1 MEWMFLTII
10 IVVVVFLAIGYFS
23 RPDKQPKG
31 ETQKQA
37 PSPPPSPHLDD
48 LVAEKERYLLR
59 LEVNIEDKTE
69 NIDHLKQEIVVA
81 REELEALRK
90 SKIDAEEQ
98 FKGVF
103 VAEERSK
110 TALSNLKKQ
119 IDEVSVL
126 YASEYQKLNDLR
138 AATQAI
144 IEEQKRKALED
155 IFYKVNVSEINR
167 QRIQDIVAFA
177 ARFPEIKAPIMSAIY
192 SHYYAAEVA
201 SMCNRVLG
209 TGRRTG
215 IYKITNS
222 LNGMVYVGK
231 SVDIRNRWTQH
242 VKRAVGV
249 EKETQNLLYPAMRE
263 YGVWN
268 FSFEVLEDCLK
279 EHLNT
284 KEKFYQEV
292 YKAKEDYSIK

>member
-1 MEWMFLTII
+1 MELVILSIVIGFLII
-10 IVVVVFLAIGYFS
+10 WGLYS
-23 RPDKQPKG
+23 LNKRTRQ

-37 PSPPPSPHLDD
+37 PSPPPSPHLDG
-48 LVAEKERYLLR
+48 LVAEKERYLMR
-59 LEVNIEDKTE
+59 LEVNIEEKTE
-69 NIDHLKQEIVVA
+69 SIDHLKKEIAVA
-81 REELEALRK
+81 REELETLRE
-90 SKIDAEEQ
+90 SKIDIEERAEGL
-98 FKGVF
+98 FL
-103 VAEERSK
+103 AEERSK
-110 TALSNLKKQ
+110 TALGNLKKQ

-126 YASEYQKLNDLR
+126 YANEYQKLNDVR
-138 AATQAI
+138 AAVTAI

-155 IFYKVNVSEINR
+155 VFYKVDVSEINR
-167 QRIQDIVAFA
+167 QRIQDIISFA

-192 SHYYAAEVA
+192 SYYYAAEVS

-222 LNGMVYVGK
+222 INGMVYVGK
-231 SVDIRNRWTQH
+231 SVDIRNRWMQH
-242 VKRAVGV
+242 IKRAVGV

-279 EHLNT
+279 EDLNT

>member
-1 MEWMFLTII
+1 MEWIILSIVISFL
-10 IVVVVFLAIGYFS
+10 IVGYLRFLD
-23 RPDKQPKG
+23 RKQKVKPP
-31 ETQKQA
+31 EQA
-37 PSPPPSPHLDD
+37 PSPPSPHLDN
-48 LVAEKERYLLR
+48 LVAEKERYLVR
-59 LEVNIEDKTE
+59 LESNIQEKIESIDRLEKELTVVRKESETVKQSLTDRSDQLERLYTHEDWAKE
-69 NIDHLKQEIVVA
+69 
-81 REELEALRK
+81 
-90 SKIDAEEQ
+90 
-98 FKGVF
+98 
-103 VAEERSK
+103 
-110 TALSNLKKQ
+110 ALSNLNKQ
-119 IDEVSVL
+119 VDEVSVL
-126 YASEYQKLNDLR
+126 YANEYQKLNDLR

-155 IFYKVNVSEINR
+155 VFYKVNVSEINR
-167 QRIQDIVAFA
+167 QRIQDIIAFA

-192 SHYYAAEVA
+192 SHYYAAEVS

-215 IYKITNS
+215 IYKITNGI
-222 LNGMVYVGK
+222 NGMVYVGK

-242 VKRAVGV
+242 IKRAVGV

-279 EHLNT
+279 EDLSA

>member
-1 MEWMFLTII
+1 MELIILIVAISFLI
-10 IVVVVFLAIGYFS
+10 IGYLYFLDRRS
-23 RPDKQPKG
+23 RVK
-31 ETQKQA
+31 TQEKA

-48 LVAEKERYLLR
+48 LVAEKERYLMR
-59 LEVNIEDKTE
+59 LEVNIEEKTE
-69 NIDHLKQEIVVA
+69 SIDHLKKEIAVA
-81 REELEALRK
+81 REELETLRE
-90 SKIDAEEQ
+90 SKIDIEERAED
-98 FKGVF
+98 VF
-103 VAEERSK
+103 LAEERSK
-110 TALSNLKKQ
+110 TALGNLKKQ

-126 YASEYQKLNDLR
+126 YANEYQKLNDVR
-138 AATQAI
+138 AAVTAI

-155 IFYKVNVSEINR
+155 VFYKVDVSEINR
-167 QRIQDIVAFA
+167 QRIQDIISFA

-192 SHYYAAEVA
+192 SYYYAAEVS

-222 LNGMVYVGK
+222 VNGMVYVGK
-231 SVDIRNRWTQH
+231 SVDMRNRWMQH
-242 VKRAVGV
+242 IKRAVGV

-279 EHLNT
+279 EDLNT

>member
-10 IVVVVFLAIGYFS
+10 IVIVVFLAIGFFY
-23 RPDKQPKG
+23 RPDKQSKG

-37 PSPPPSPHLDD
+37 PSPHLDD
-48 LVAEKERYLLR
+48 LVAEKERYLMR
-59 LEVNIEDKTE
+59 LESNIQEKIE
-69 NIDHLKQEIVVA
+69 SIEHLKKEIATA
-81 REELEALRK
+81 REESEALQQ
-90 SKIDAEEQ
+90 SKRDASDQ
-98 FKGVF
+98 L
-103 VAEERSK
+103 ERLYTHEDWAK
-110 TALSNLKKQ
+110 EALNNLNKQ
-119 IDEVSVL
+119 VDEVSVL
-126 YASEYQKLNDLR
+126 YANEYQKLNDLR
-138 AATQAI
+138 AAVTAI

-155 IFYKVNVSEINR
+155 VFYKVDVSENNR
-167 QRIQDIVAFA
+167 QRIQDIINFA

-192 SHYYAAEVA
+192 SYYYAAEVA

-209 TGRRTG
+209 AGRRTG

-242 VKRAVGV
+242 IKRAVGV